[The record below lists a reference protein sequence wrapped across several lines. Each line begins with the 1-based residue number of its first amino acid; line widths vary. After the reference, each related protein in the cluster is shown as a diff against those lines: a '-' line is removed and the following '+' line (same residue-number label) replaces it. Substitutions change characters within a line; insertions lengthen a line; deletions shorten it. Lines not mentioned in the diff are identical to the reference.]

1 MEKRFVVFLVL
12 AIGVI
17 VGHLALVQY
26 IAPPRPKEA
35 LKGKTSPTPAKKDA
49 KGDII
54 PAPPTDD
61 KSPAAAEAKPESAKP
76 ESGKSES
83 AKSESAKPDDVKP
96 AEPVLD
102 TVSPAKWAS
111 LGSFAADSPYPML
124 VTFTSRGAAVER
136 IEFTERKASG
146 KLRYRNLEE
155 HSGYIGNLA
164 LSLADGGCQ
173 VNVVGNGTPAQKAKL
188 TKGAGNGGLQ
198 VGDIITQIDKRPMRQ
213 PADLAD
219 MLVEK
224 HSGEKLHAV
233 VRRIADGAAKE
244 YEFEITVDER
254 PFELV
259 RPERISQNS
268 PLSNPSSLLMSL
280 VQIGSKEAALGEAEL
295 PALPSLRNK
304 NWEVRPLDNNQPGV
318 EFRFRLDT
326 PTLAKLGVEGDLEI
340 VKRYRLSP
348 LKGSIDADGKDKSD
362 VLHHLRIEVE
372 LVNHGT
378 KPLPVA
384 YRLDGPNGLTLE
396 GWWYLSKINPHMF
409 SSAGA
414 RDVIYRTDGAL
425 QQFVGNSDIIKYA
438 QKNTKTPDRPI
449 FAEGDDEKYRT
460 LQYAGIDT
468 QYFLAALIPQ
478 SDGPSQSRLFRRG
491 ATNVLSD
498 LNAIDKARLRTTNVS
513 FYVTSQPVT
522 LQPGQS
528 LKRNFIL
535 YAGPKEPNLLATY
548 GLNEAIYYGWFWWVA
563 KPLSH
568 LLHFFY
574 SIVRNYGIAIIML
587 TVIVRGCMFPLS
599 RKAASNAAMMQE
611 LAPEMRKIAEK
622 YKNDMEKR
630 AKAQQ
635 ELFRKNNYNPLS
647 GCWLMFL
654 QLPVFIGLYRSLAVD
669 IELRQAP
676 LIPGIE
682 WASNL
687 AGPDMLFY
695 WEKMLPA
702 FFGSETGMLGP
713 YLNLLPICTM
723 VLFLVHQ
730 QLFTPPATDEQT
742 RMQMQMMKFMTIFI
756 GFMFFKVASGLCLYF
771 IASSLW
777 SVAERVLVPKPKK
790 SDGANE
796 VIVTKPKKPDGS
808 ILSRDKGPNFF
819 ERLREKVER
828 YGSSQGSSDRRR
840 PRRGR

>member
-26 IAPPRPKEA
+26 LAPPRPKEA
-35 LKGKTSPTPAKKDA
+35 LKGKTSAAPAKKEP
-49 KGDII
+49 KGDVI
-54 PAPPTDD
+54 PPPANED
-61 KSPAAAEAKPESAKP
+61 KPAGAAEAKPETAKP
-76 ESGKSES
+76 ESGKPDSASPES
-83 AKSESAKPDDVKP
+83 GKP
-96 AEPVLD
+96 AEPVIE
-102 TVSPAKWAS
+102 TVHPAKWAS
-111 LGSFAADSPYPML
+111 LGSFSADSPYPML
-124 VTFTSRGAAVER
+124 VTFTSRGAAIER
-136 IEFTERKASG
+136 IEFTERTNSG

-155 HSGYIGNLA
+155 RCGYIGNLA
-164 LSLADGGCQ
+164 LSVAEGGCQ
-173 VNVVGNGTPAQKAKL
+173 VNVVGDGTPAQKAKL
-188 TKGAGNGGLQ
+188 TKGTGSGGLKA
-198 VGDIITQIDKRPMRQ
+198 GDIITQIDKRPLRQ
-213 PADLAD
+213 PAELAD
-219 MLVEK
+219 LLRDK
-224 HSGEKLHAV
+224 HSGDKIQAV
-233 VRRIADGAAKE
+233 VKRVSGGTAQDC
-244 YEFEITVDER
+244 EFEIPIDDQ

-259 RPERISQNS
+259 RPERISTSSSLN
-268 PLSNPSSLLMSL
+268 NPSSLLMSL
-280 VQIGSKEAALGEAEL
+280 VQVGNKEAALGEAEL
-295 PALPSLRNK
+295 PGLPSLRNK
-304 NWEVRPLDNNQPGV
+304 NWEIRPLAGSEPGL
-318 EFRFRLDT
+318 EFRFRLD
-326 PTLAKLGVEGDLEI
+326 PKTLSDLGIEGDLEI
-340 VKRYRLSP
+340 VKRYRVSP
-348 LKGSIDADGKDKSD
+348 LKGSLSADGKEKFEA
-362 VLHHLRIEVE
+362 LHHLRLEVE
-372 LVNHGT
+372 FVNHGA

-425 QQFVGNSDIIKYA
+425 QQFVGNAEIIKYA
-438 QKNTKTPDRPI
+438 QKNTKTPDRPM
-449 FAEGDDEKYRT
+449 FAEGDDEKFRT

-478 SDGPSQSRLFRRG
+478 NEGSSQSRLFRRG

-498 LNAIDKARLRTTNVS
+498 LNAMDKARLRTTNVS

-528 LKRNFIL
+528 LKRNFTL
-535 YAGPKEPNLLATY
+535 FAGPKEPNQLAAY
-548 GLNEAIYYGWFWWVA
+548 GLNEAVYYGWFWWVA
-563 KPLSH
+563 KPLSR

-574 SIVRNYGIAIIML
+574 GIVRNYGIAIIML
-587 TVIVRGCMFPLS
+587 TVLVRGCMFPLS

-682 WASNL
+682 WSSNL

-695 WEKMLPA
+695 WEKLIPA
-702 FFGSETGMLGP
+702 FFGAETGILGP

-790 SDGANE
+790 PDGSIE
-796 VIVTKPKKPDGS
+796 VVPPKPKKPE
-808 ILSRDKGPNFF
+808 DKGPNIV
-819 ERLREKVER
+819 ERLRSKLEQYDKA
-828 YGSSQGSSDRRR
+828 QGSADRRR
-840 PRRGR
+840 QRRNK